1 MTRPDSMF
9 HFFSLRGSFLRQA
22 ALYLAM
28 AAGLGLFA
36 GRASGLHAQARTS
49 APVKDQ
55 LVGSWKLMSR
65 VSKLASGEVKA
76 DPGLG
81 EKPSGVLIYDA
92 SGHMAAQLSR
102 QGRTIDMLKEEC
114 GAMAAVNTSPNTA
127 NTILGYDAYFG
138 TYTVHEKEGFVTHHV
153 EAALWPGN
161 QGTDINRSFT
171 LQGDE
176 LAITFKTTTQDGQP
190 VTRTLVWQRMR

>member
-1 MTRPDSMF
+1 MKNSDSMF
-9 HFFSLRGSFLRQA
+9 RMLSFRGNSLRQA
-22 ALYLAM
+22 AVYLAM
-28 AAGLGLFA
+28 AASLGLFA
-36 GRASGLHAQARTS
+36 GRVSGVHAQAKTTAS
-49 APVKDQ
+49 VTEQ

-65 VSKLASGEVKA
+65 ASKLASGEVSV

-81 EKPSGVLIYDA
+81 AKPSGVLIYDA

-138 TYTVHEKEGFVTHHV
+138 TYTIHEKEGFVTHHV

-171 LQGDE
+171 LKGDE
-176 LAITFKTTTQDGQP
+176 LSITFKTTTQDGQP
-190 VTRTLVWQRMR
+190 VTRTLVWQRIR

>member
-1 MTRPDSMF
+1 MVSF
-9 HFFSLRGSFLRQA
+9 RGNSLRQA
-22 ALYLAM
+22 AVYLAM
-28 AAGLGLFA
+28 AASLGLFA
-36 GRASGLHAQARTS
+36 GRASGVHAQAKTTAS
-49 APVKDQ
+49 VTEQ

-65 VSKLASGEVKA
+65 VSKLASGEASV

-81 EKPSGVLIYDA
+81 AKPSGVLIYDA

-138 TYTVHEKEGFVTHHV
+138 TYTIHEKEGFVTHHV

-171 LQGDE
+171 LKGDE
-176 LAITFKTTTQDGQP
+176 LTITFMTTTQDGQP

>member
-1 MTRPDSMF
+1 MKNSDSMF
-9 HFFSLRGSFLRQA
+9 RMLSFRGNSLRQA
-22 ALYLAM
+22 AVYLAM
-28 AAGLGLFA
+28 AASLGLFA
-36 GRASGLHAQARTS
+36 GRASGVHAQAKTTAS
-49 APVKDQ
+49 VTEQ

-65 VSKLASGEVKA
+65 VSKLASGEVSV

-81 EKPSGVLIYDA
+81 AKPSGVLIYDA

-138 TYTVHEKEGFVTHHV
+138 TYTIHEKEGFVTHHV

-171 LQGDE
+171 LKGDE
-176 LAITFKTTTQDGQP
+176 LTITFKTTTQDGQP

>member
-1 MTRPDSMF
+1 MKNSDSMF
-9 HFFSLRGSFLRQA
+9 RMLSFRGNSLRQA
-22 ALYLAM
+22 AVYLAM
-28 AAGLGLFA
+28 AASLGLFT
-36 GRASGLHAQARTS
+36 GRASGVHAQAKTTAS
-49 APVKDQ
+49 VTEQ

-65 VSKLASGEVKA
+65 VSKLASGEVSV

-81 EKPSGVLIYDA
+81 AKPSGVLIYDA
-92 SGHMAAQLSR
+92 SGHMAAQLAR

-138 TYTVHEKEGFVTHHV
+138 TYTIHEKEGFVTHHV

-171 LQGDE
+171 LKGDE
-176 LAITFKTTTQDGQP
+176 LTITFKTTTQDGQP

>member
-1 MTRPDSMF
+1 MKNSDSMF
-9 HFFSLRGSFLRQA
+9 RMLSFRGNSLRQA
-22 ALYLAM
+22 AVYLAM
-28 AAGLGLFA
+28 AASLGLFA
-36 GRASGLHAQARTS
+36 GRARGVHAQAKTTAS
-49 APVKDQ
+49 VTEQ

-65 VSKLASGEVKA
+65 VSKLASGEVSV

-81 EKPSGVLIYDA
+81 AKPSGVLIYDA

-138 TYTVHEKEGFVTHHV
+138 TYTIHEKEGFVTHHV

-171 LQGDE
+171 LKGDE
-176 LAITFKTTTQDGQP
+176 LTITFKTTTQDGQP

>member
-1 MTRPDSMF
+1 MKNSDSMF
-9 HFFSLRGSFLRQA
+9 RMLSFRGNSLRQA
-22 ALYLAM
+22 AVYLAM
-28 AAGLGLFA
+28 AASLGLFT
-36 GRASGLHAQARTS
+36 GRASGVHAQAKTTAS
-49 APVKDQ
+49 VTEQ

-65 VSKLASGEVKA
+65 VSKLASGEVSV

-81 EKPSGVLIYDA
+81 AKPSGVLIYDA

-138 TYTVHEKEGFVTHHV
+138 TYTIHEKEGFVTHHV

-171 LQGDE
+171 LKGDE
-176 LAITFKTTTQDGQP
+176 LTITFKTTTQDGQP

>member
-1 MTRPDSMF
+1 MKNSDSMF
-9 HFFSLRGSFLRQA
+9 RMLSFRGNSLRQA
-22 ALYLAM
+22 AVYLAM
-28 AAGLGLFA
+28 AASLGLFA
-36 GRASGLHAQARTS
+36 GRVSGVHAQAKTTAS
-49 APVKDQ
+49 VTEQ

-65 VSKLASGEVKA
+65 VSKLASGEVSV

-81 EKPSGVLIYDA
+81 AKPSGVLIYDA

-138 TYTVHEKEGFVTHHV
+138 TYTIHEKEGFVTHHV

-171 LQGDE
+171 LKGDE
-176 LAITFKTTTQDGQP
+176 LSITFKTTTQDGQP
-190 VTRTLVWQRMR
+190 VTRTLVWQRIR

>member
-1 MTRPDSMF
+1 MKNSDSMF
-9 HFFSLRGSFLRQA
+9 RMLSFRGNSLRQA
-22 ALYLAM
+22 AVYLAM
-28 AAGLGLFA
+28 AASLGLFA
-36 GRASGLHAQARTS
+36 GRVSGVHAQAKTTAS
-49 APVKDQ
+49 VTEQ

-65 VSKLASGEVKA
+65 VSKLASGEVSV

-81 EKPSGVLIYDA
+81 AKPSGVLIYDA

-138 TYTVHEKEGFVTHHV
+138 TYTIHEKEGFVTHHV

-161 QGTDINRSFT
+161 HGTDINRSFT
-171 LQGDE
+171 LKGDE
-176 LAITFKTTTQDGQP
+176 LSITFKTTTQDGQP
-190 VTRTLVWQRMR
+190 VTRTLVWQRIR